1 MTIETINMNTASFG
15 QDKYEDITLAE
26 YKAKWSHTL
35 HSIQIL
41 CGGMGEPFSTN
52 LKRYNQVKELVDA
65 MMETEFNRI
74 YEVQTRSTPL

>member
-52 LKRYNQVKELVDA
+52 LERYNQVKELVDA

>member
-1 MTIETINMNTASFG
+1 MIRTINMNTASFG
-15 QDKYEDITLAE
+15 QDKYEDIALTE

-52 LKRYNQVKELVDA
+52 LERYNQVKELVDA

-74 YEVQTRSTPL
+74 HEVQTRSTPL

>member
-15 QDKYEDITLAE
+15 EDKYEDITLGQ
-26 YKAKWSHTL
+26 YKAKWDHTL
-35 HSIQIL
+35 HNIQIL

-52 LKRYNQVKELVDA
+52 LERYNQVKELVNA

-74 YEVQTRSTPL
+74 HEEQTRSTPL